1 MKITEIVFLNDVI
14 VKHRESGVSMKML
27 QVSWFELEILCI
39 CSKIEAMT
47 LVKVMTFVKKIIQIG
62 SVEVT

>member
-39 CSKIEAMT
+39 CSKIEAMS
-47 LVKVMTFVKKIIQIG
+47 LVKVMTFV
-62 SVEVT
+62 